1 MAWSYGLL
9 FDNATAFLSYMQK
22 NLTATLE
29 ACHVHHTYRPEHKNF
44 TGNNHRKLQD
54 SMKKAHLNRGFQT
67 IAQHITI
74 FPDGKIMTGRDVNL
88 APASA
93 KGYNGKKAKHP
104 FMFEMIG
111 DFDKGNDSL
120 AGKQLE
126 SAVKICQHFD
136 QKNKNISFHRELLIN
151 GKEPKSC
158 PGTGVDKNW
167 FMNLVNKT
175 HSLPVPEDD
184 LVVKVANH
192 KLYNRPLFYKV
203 PMLKG
208 NDVLALQE
216 RLQIKLDHI
225 FGPNTR
231 DAVLQ
236 WQQTHDMRATGRV
249 YYAVWD
255 AMFQRISKKDLNRSF
270 HRTLNYVTPL
280 LRGVDVSRVQK
291 RLNVPTTGY
300 FGEITDEAVRLW
312 QTNHDEK
319 GRPVNDGKGLEITGI
334 VNQKTWSALF
344 RSE

>member
-1 MAWSYGLL
+1 
-9 FDNATAFLSYMQK
+9 
-22 NLTATLE
+22 
-29 ACHVHHTYRPEHKNF
+29 
-44 TGNNHRKLQD
+44 
-54 SMKKAHLNRGFQT
+54 
-67 IAQHITI
+67 
-74 FPDGKIMTGRDVNL
+74 
-88 APASA
+88 
-93 KGYNGKKAKHP
+93 
-104 FMFEMIG
+104 
-111 DFDKGNDSL
+111 
-120 AGKQLE
+120 
-126 SAVKICQHFD
+126 
-136 QKNKNISFHRELLIN
+136 
-151 GKEPKSC
+151 
-158 PGTGVDKNW
+158 
-167 FMNLVNKT
+167 
-175 HSLPVPEDD
+175 
-184 LVVKVANH
+184 
-192 KLYNRPLFYKV
+192 
-203 PMLKG
+203 
-208 NDVLALQE
+208 DVLALQE

-334 VNQKTWSALF
+334 VNQKTWSAL
-344 RSE
+344 